1 MGKFKYSMQNIL
13 DIKIKLETQ
22 AKNEFSEAN
31 RAYLIEKEKL
41 EELFKKRA
49 VYEAALKEQL
59 SGSLNISEINICKK
73 NINSLKSAIRTQLMN
88 VKKSTVTGADMNR
101 FMKKFKAV
109 YCNASFIFAI
119 AVLMVTISLCI
130 FYPDSVNASQSPS
143 PSGDISTN
151 DVTNDLDDV
160 KSLDSGDK
168 NLADATSD
176 STNGLNIYYNNES
189 GSLSTPVRMFLVLTV
204 LSLAPSILIMLT
216 SFTRIIIVLHFVR
229 TAIGT
234 QTAPPNQVL
243 VGLALFLTLFIMWP
257 TFSQVNEKAIKSL
270 DEGKITQ
277 QEAIKEAEGPFREF
291 MYGQTQTKDIK
302 LFVDISGDEYDDYDD
317 VPFTTLVPAFIL
329 SELRT
334 AFILGFLI
342 YIPFIVIDMVVSSVL
357 MSMGMMMLPP
367 TTISMPF
374 KVLLF
379 ILADGWDLV
388 IGNLVKTFY

>member
-1 MGKFKYSMQNIL
+1 MNKFKKVYCKMSFVFAVAVLIFTAAVL
-13 DIKIKLETQ
+13 IIKPTYIMADEINT
-22 AKNEFSEAN
+22 
-31 RAYLIEKEKL
+31 
-41 EELFKKRA
+41 
-49 VYEAALKEQL
+49 
-59 SGSLNISEINICKK
+59 SEIT
-73 NINSLKSAIRTQLMN
+73 SE
-88 VKKSTVTGADMNR
+88 
-101 FMKKFKAV
+101 
-109 YCNASFIFAI
+109 
-119 AVLMVTISLCI
+119 
-130 FYPDSVNASQSPS
+130 
-143 PSGDISTN
+143 
-151 DVTNDLDDV
+151 LDDV
-160 KSLDSGDK
+160 KSMDANDK
-168 NLADATSD
+168 DLADAAKN
-176 STNGLNIYYNNES
+176 STDGLNIYYNNDS
-189 GSLSTPVRMFLVLTV
+189 GSLSTPIRMFLVLTV

-234 QTAPPNQVL
+234 QTAPPNQVF

-257 TFSQVNEKAIKSL
+257 TFSEINEKAIKPL
-270 DEGKITQ
+270 DEGTITQ
-277 QEAIKEAEGPFREF
+277 QEAIQAAEEPFREF
-291 MYGQTQTKDIK
+291 MYGQTQTKDLK
-302 LFVDISGDEYDDYDD
+302 LFVDMSGETYDDYDD

-367 TTISMPF
+367 TTISLPF

>member
-1 MGKFKYSMQNIL
+1 MNKFKKVYCKMSFVFAVAVLIFTAAVL
-13 DIKIKLETQ
+13 IIKPTYIMADEINT
-22 AKNEFSEAN
+22 
-31 RAYLIEKEKL
+31 
-41 EELFKKRA
+41 
-49 VYEAALKEQL
+49 
-59 SGSLNISEINICKK
+59 SEIT
-73 NINSLKSAIRTQLMN
+73 SE
-88 VKKSTVTGADMNR
+88 
-101 FMKKFKAV
+101 
-109 YCNASFIFAI
+109 
-119 AVLMVTISLCI
+119 
-130 FYPDSVNASQSPS
+130 
-143 PSGDISTN
+143 
-151 DVTNDLDDV
+151 LDDV
-160 KSLDSGDK
+160 KSMDANVKD
-168 NLADATSD
+168 LADAAKN
-176 STNGLNIYYNNES
+176 STDGLNIYYNNDS
-189 GSLSTPVRMFLVLTV
+189 GSLSTPIRMFLVLTV

-257 TFSQVNEKAIKSL
+257 TFSEINEKAIKPL
-270 DEGKITQ
+270 DEGTITQ
-277 QEAIKEAEGPFREF
+277 QEAIQAAEEPFREF
-291 MYGQTQTKDIK
+291 MYGQTQTKDLK
-302 LFVDISGDEYDDYDD
+302 LFVDMSGETYDDYDD

-367 TTISMPF
+367 TTISLPF